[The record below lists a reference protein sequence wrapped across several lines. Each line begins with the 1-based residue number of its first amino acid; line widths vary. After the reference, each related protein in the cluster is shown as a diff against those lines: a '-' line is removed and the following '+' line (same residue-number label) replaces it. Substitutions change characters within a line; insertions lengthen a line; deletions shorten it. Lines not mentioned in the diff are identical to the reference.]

1 MFLSLDL
8 SNVKGVVISHVLSF
22 GNLKTVV
29 NTFYSY
35 L

>member
-1 MFLSLDL
+1 MFLSLVL

-22 GNLKTVV
+22 GLKTVV